1 MSKAQADGKTLA
13 DHHRQFAITKGLDPD
28 DYLEQQYGC
37 SMPQLLGALWELF
50 NDLSATRRS
59 GMAGPEALTYGE
71 IAAYSQLYQQEF
83 TPWEIDALRRLDYA
97 WLKAIDDGN
106 NSGAGTKGRKQGRK

>member
-1 MSKAQADGKTLA
+1 MSKAQADGKALA

-28 DYLEQQYGC
+28 DYLEEQYGC
-37 SMPQLLGALWELF
+37 TMPQLLGSLWELF

-71 IAAYSQLYQQEF
+71 IAAYSQLYKQEF
-83 TPWEIDALRRLDYA
+83 SPWEIDALRRLDYA

-106 NSGAGTKGRKQGRK
+106 NSQTRTKGRKPGRH